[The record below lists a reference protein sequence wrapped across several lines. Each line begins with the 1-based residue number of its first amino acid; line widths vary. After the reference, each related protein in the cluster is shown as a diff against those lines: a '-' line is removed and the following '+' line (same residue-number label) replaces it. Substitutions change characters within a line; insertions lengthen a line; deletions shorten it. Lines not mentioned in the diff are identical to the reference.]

1 MRGKGEGGGGWVVVG
16 GTGEI
21 DRVTTQCEAKQAAA
35 AQTST
40 HRGAIGC
47 RLLVFWGSGKKE
59 KWTAGVQETCMR
71 VCTYECA

>member
-1 MRGKGEGGGGWVVVG
+1 MRGKGEGGGVWVVVG

-47 RLLVFWGSGKKE
+47 RLLVFLGLWEEGKMGGRSSGNMY
-59 KWTAGVQETCMR
+59 AR
-71 VCTYECA
+71 VHI